1 MLVLLMLLSS
11 AFAAWPDSYPQRIAA
26 LDAFRFQFATPEI
39 PADENEI
46 HKKYVVA
53 CELGFSL
60 ACKADRWSPK
70 VEAPLAKAVDIFGPQ
85 CRSTQSPLACILL
98 AFHEGMVDGELS
110 NQGPNPK
117 RALGILTQSCEEKL
131 YAPACS
137 YLGVMYIRGVGT
149 ATDFERGFGYLEE
162 GCTAKDPWGC
172 YQMGLF
178 YGIDQERE
186 KSESFLKLACSE
198 GLEQS
203 CISYAQSMS
212 SHADTDEDWSSIAP
226 YLSQS
231 CKWGVQEDC
240 FILAEMKM
248 KGLGVARA
256 PIVGLTLYQS
266 ACASGLPLGC
276 RGAAKYYEQKND
288 LKSASIGYDAACQL
302 GDALSC
308 ADYGLLV
315 LRGSLG
321 SSAID
326 EGISILKNACLNGA
340 PTGCLALSRAYAEG
354 IGVSKDDDKALEYA
368 TTACDA
374 NMGAGC
380 TLLAEIQMLLSVWG
394 QGDVSEL
401 YNRACE
407 LGDGKGC
414 AAIALK
420 RLESEP
426 LSSDILKA
434 IEAGCLQDDI
444 ESCRVLGTSLLHGAG
459 VALKDEEGG
468 LNALRKSCFGGD
480 NQACIEGGSYLIA
493 QGTTEV
499 TEAANFF
506 SEGCHRGNDEACEQ
520 LAPIAF
526 SADFFELTRYAF
538 DSNLCQVWS
547 IDDNNPDENHLL
559 GKVSGAQFTTYVGSY
574 RNFDLISIHDGNTI
588 DNTSNEF
595 MGASKWVVSGQN
607 SDSAEAHPWG
617 ESEQPLA
624 EVDDD
629 GPIWGS
635 TVPSIWESAAD
646 WTWSLTHE
654 EHWPTNTKGS
664 FRIEKGSQAQMKS
677 EIGIVTFDRDS
688 ELLSVLSGCPFTVPR
703 EKLYTEH
710 CSEIQALI
718 TGSLLMKC
726 PQ

>member
-1 MLVLLMLLSS
+1 MLGLIVLLSS

-39 PADENEI
+39 PADEIEI
-46 HKKYVVA
+46 HQKYLIA

-70 VEAPLAKAVDIFGPQ
+70 VEVPLEKAVEIFGPQ

-98 AFHEGMVDGELS
+98 AFQEGMVNGEFS
-110 NQGPNPK
+110 NQAPNPK
-117 RALGILTQSCEEKL
+117 RALALLTQSCEEKL

-137 YLGVMYIRGVGT
+137 YLGMMYLNGVGT
-149 ATDFERGFGYLEE
+149 TSDSERGFGYLEE

-178 YGIDQERE
+178 YGIKKERE
-186 KSESFLKLACSE
+186 KSESYLKLSCSE
-198 GLEQS
+198 GVKQS
-203 CISYAQSMS
+203 CIVYAQSMS
-212 SHADTDEDWSSIAP
+212 THAQTDEEWSSIAP

-231 CKWGVQEDC
+231 CKWGEQDDC

-276 RGAAKYYEQKND
+276 RGAAKYYEQNDD
-288 LKSASIGYDAACQL
+288 LKSASIRYDAACQL
-302 GDALSC
+302 GDATSC
-308 ADYGLLV
+308 ADYGLLL

-321 SSAID
+321 SAAIE
-326 EGISILKNACLNGA
+326 EGISILKNACSNGA
-340 PTGCLALSRAYAEG
+340 PTGCLALSRAHAEG
-354 IGVSKDDDKALEYA
+354 IGVSKDEDKALEYA
-368 TTACDA
+368 TTACEA

-380 TLLAEIQMLLSVWG
+380 TRLAEIQMSLSVWG

-401 YNRACE
+401 YTRACD
-407 LGDGKGC
+407 LGDGRGC

-420 RLESEP
+420 KLGSEP
-426 LSSDILKA
+426 LSYEILKA
-434 IEAGCLQDDI
+434 IEMGCFQDDT
-444 ESCRVLGTSLLHGAG
+444 ESCRVLGTSLLHGVG
-459 VALKDEEGG
+459 VAIKDEERG
-468 LNALRKSCFGGD
+468 LDALEKSCFGGED
-480 NQACIEGGSYLIA
+480 QACIEGGAYLIA
-493 QGTTEV
+493 KGGKDITQ
-499 TEAANFF
+499 AANFF
-506 SEGCHRGNDEACEQ
+506 SEGCHRGNAEACEH

-559 GKVSGAQFTTYVGSY
+559 GKVSGAQFTTYVGSH
-574 RNFDLISIHDGNTI
+574 RNLDLISIHDGNTI
-588 DNTSNEF
+588 DNTTKEF

-617 ESEQPLA
+617 ESVQPLA
-624 EVDDD
+624 ETDNDV
-629 GPIWGS
+629 PIWGS
-635 TVPSIWESAAD
+635 TVSSIWESASD
-646 WTWSLTHE
+646 WTWSLIHE

-664 FRIEKGSQAQMKS
+664 FRTEKGSQAQMKS
-677 EIGIVTFDRDS
+677 DIGILTYDRDS
-688 ELLSVLSGCPFTVPR
+688 ELLRVLSGCPFTVPR

-718 TGSLLMKC
+718 TGALLMKC